1 MRYQHSLRA
10 GIAALALV
18 SAAVA
23 YVDTP
28 QGTEFVYQGAL
39 WNGGVAVDEPCD
51 MEFRLFDEELLGG
64 QIGATQSLLAVVVDA
79 GLFTATLDFGASP
92 FEGAERWLEVSVRRP
107 AGVGVYVTLTP
118 RQKLAASPYALFA
131 LSAPWSGLLGI
142 PAGFADGI
150 DNVGGLVLPFA
161 GVINDPGTA
170 FSITNTGTGR
180 AIDAECA
187 AGGVAIRALAPGNG
201 LALLGLGT
209 VLGSTG
215 AAAANSAGVHGEA
228 TNAAGQTFGVL
239 GDTASSGGDA
249 SGVMGRATAAAGATN
264 GVWGETA
271 SGGAGAAGVYATATA
286 AVGTAN
292 TYGVYASNA
301 GDGALCMG
309 IYGVTTNVA
318 PAGNT
323 YGIYGRNESGVATA
337 RGAVGLTPSPAAI
350 VAFGVQGQT
359 NTAGAGAAGV
369 YGLGFNAAAVEIY
382 GVRGQTNSTLAAAA
396 GVYAQGNGVAAPGV
410 PNAAALEI
418 SNGAITVSG
427 AVRPA
432 GRVCPEGPA
441 WSPIES
447 CSTSICI
454 MPNPTH
460 NHTIGWFTDI
470 PLVNPL
476 IIDDVGC
483 AVGGVGSLIQVS
495 VETEFP
501 PPPWTSWYVQV
512 HSKVPGSCMLRVTRM
527 GSVACNCT
535 PPAELFWVNYLIIN
549 PAAGGVM
556 ADVDAEPVAPLDA
569 ESDAK

>member
-1 MRYQHSLRA
+1 MSFQDWLRA
-10 GIAALALV
+10 GIAALALASV
-18 SAAVA
+18 AVA
-23 YVDTP
+23 YVDSP
-28 QGTEFVYQGAL
+28 QGTDFFYQGAL
-39 WNGGVAVDEPCD
+39 FNGGVAVDEPCD
-51 MEFRLFDEELLGG
+51 MEFRLFDEEFVGG
-64 QIGATQSLLAVVVDA
+64 QIGATETLLAVVVDA
-79 GLFTATLDFGASP
+79 GLFTAALDFGASP

-107 AGVGVYVTLTP
+107 AGVGGYVTLSP
-118 RQKLAASPYALFA
+118 RQRLTAAPYALYA
-131 LSAPWSGLLGI
+131 LRAPWAGLLGV

-150 DNVGGLVLPFA
+150 DNTGGLVLPFA

-170 FSITNTGTGR
+170 FSITNIGAGR
-180 AIDAECA
+180 AIDAESGI
-187 AGGVAIRALAPGNG
+187 GGVAIRALAPGNG
-201 LALLGLGT
+201 VALLGLGT
-209 VLGSTG
+209 VIGSTG
-215 AAAANSAGVHGEA
+215 AAADDSAGVRGEA

-239 GDTASSGGDA
+239 GDTASSGENA
-249 SGVMGRATAAAGATN
+249 SGVMGRATAVTGATN

-271 SGGAGAAGVYATATA
+271 SGGAGAAGVYAAATA

-292 TYGVYASNA
+292 TFGVYASNA

-309 IYGVTTNVA
+309 VYGVTTNVA

-337 RGAVGLTPSPAAI
+337 RGTVGLTPSPAAI

-359 NTAGAGAAGV
+359 NTAGPGAAGV

-382 GVRGQTNSTLAAAA
+382 GVRGQTTSTLAAAA

-427 AVRPA
+427 PVRPA
-432 GRVCPEGPA
+432 GRVCPTAPG

-447 CSTSICI
+447 CSTSFCTA
-454 MPNPTH
+454 PSPPH
-460 NHTIGWFTDI
+460 HHTIGWFTDI

-483 AVGGVGSLIQVS
+483 AVGSSASLIQVS
-495 VETEFP
+495 VETEDP

-512 HSKVPGSCMLRVTRM
+512 HSKVPGACTLRVTRM
-527 GSVACNCT
+527 GSVICNCA
-535 PPAELFWVNYLIIN
+535 PPSELFWVNYLIIN

-556 ADVDAEPVAPLDA
+556 AEVDAAIVAPLDA
-569 ESDAK
+569 ESDK